1 MELDLR
7 YNFLFGT
14 CQNTSQRKSYK
25 HYFSV
30 QPTMSTEPPAAQLT
44 MDGVGDEDPHRVTPI
59 PETLHEGGE
68 AQKKPENNE
77 MHIIPYQ
84 AN

>member
-1 MELDLR
+1 
-7 YNFLFGT
+7 
-14 CQNTSQRKSYK
+14 
-25 HYFSV
+25 
-30 QPTMSTEPPAAQLT
+30 MSTEPPAAQLT